1 VRERERR
8 GDRDR
13 DCEGERVLFVPFLRG
28 CGVMDRRGERD
39 LDRALSEGGKGDLVI
54 DRPRDGE
61 RAYEGE
67 RPDIVVAVLTTIKHA
82 SKCVRV
88 NSLSSQMFNFGHK

>member
-8 GDRDR
+8 GDRER
-13 DCEGERVLFVPFLRG
+13 ECEGERVRLVPFLRG

-39 LDRALSEGGKGDLVI
+39 LERALSEGGKGDLVI

-67 RPDIVVAVLTTIKHA
+67 RPDIVVEVLKTIGHA
-82 SKCVRV
+82 SGCVRV
-88 NSLSSQMFNFGHK
+88 SSLSSQMFKFGRK